1 MRSNARQ
8 DYELARY
15 SLSEYFPYFLE
26 QYPSQAISAAVSAL
40 DGYVARRHPID
51 APTEH
56 VTISGCN
63 IALKAD
69 RSHVWAYN
77 PCSQHAHD
85 GEELVNKLFQRLQ
98 VAPDSDVL
106 VLAKLI
112 CEKASLAVFWSR
124 LFLAANKRDDGL
136 IDFLWPIAAQKYLSE
151 MKIPVKM
158 PLILWAREL
167 LAAQKKNERS

>member
-1 MRSNARQ
+1 DTIDTDVQASCNLLEQILSPERLQRFGSEEIPTLCHNIEKIGEHAPDFVARIFEFVYSHDIVDDRETNLGESRILPLRSNARQ

-15 SLSEYFPYFLE
+15 SLSEYFPYFIE

-56 VTISGCN
+56 VTISECN

-77 PCSQHAHD
+77 PGSQHAHD
-85 GEELVNKLFQRLQ
+85 GEELVNKLFQR
-98 VAPDSDVL
+98 
-106 VLAKLI
+106 
-112 CEKASLAVFWSR
+112 
-124 LFLAANKRDDGL
+124 
-136 IDFLWPIAAQKYLSE
+136 
-151 MKIPVKM
+151 
-158 PLILWAREL
+158 
-167 LAAQKKNERS
+167 